1 MLEFD
6 FYRLKT
12 LRKEKHLPQSDLGKL
27 LGCSGA
33 NIGRWERGDT
43 SIPAEYFAK
52 FISTV
57 GDNNISKF
65 FYERIDNNVN
75 NH

>member
-6 FYRLKT
+6 FSRLKT
-12 LRKEKHLPQSDLGKL
+12 LRKSKNLTQSDLGKL
-27 LGCSGA
+27 LGCSSA

-43 SIPAEYFAK
+43 SITADYLTK

-75 NH
+75 NY

>member
-12 LRKEKHLPQSDLGKL
+12 LRKEKHLSQKELGKL
-27 LGCSGA
+27 LGCSSS

-43 SIPAEYFAK
+43 SITADYLTK
-52 FISTV
+52 FISTI

-75 NH
+75 NY